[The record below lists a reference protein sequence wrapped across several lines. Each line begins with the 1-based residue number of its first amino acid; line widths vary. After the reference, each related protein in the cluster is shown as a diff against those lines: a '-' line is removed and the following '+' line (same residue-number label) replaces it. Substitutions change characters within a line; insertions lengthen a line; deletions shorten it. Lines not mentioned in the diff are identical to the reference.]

1 MIFNPR
7 TAIANIEINR
17 RFATEHADTPLR
29 MSTLILHELFH
40 HMLHHFVLYP
50 SDRITNIA
58 QDTLINALI
67 CRLAP
72 SFQQLFNDIYPKT
85 EFPYMLLRPGANLK
99 RIQDENIREAV
110 RPLYRRMYRK
120 ANRSLLKYYHANPGT
135 DPDTTTVDDI
145 STILLDV
152 ANKQQEKMKDN
163 LANSK
168 DEMDG
173 LGGMSPDWFKEDSA
187 MDFLGSHGLNEDG
200 SGAAD
205 PFDSSELEE
214 DKLNNFRELLED
226 LVRDVGS
233 SPNASGLFKKSFAI
247 EQDQAPDELVD
258 AMNAALR
265 EDIMRVKQIV
275 EGVVGPRKGDRSV
288 VPRHIGRKETLL
300 LAAGLSPLFYPAWTP
315 EEQHQGDVSV
325 YLDVS
330 GSMGDQAPFLLML
343 LTAFKQQVATEF
355 YQFSTVIAEVNFG
368 EFLAKFQ
375 ETGEVFM
382 KTTGGTSFDPIF
394 QHAEK
399 KGHKKILILTDGMAN
414 VGAEAQLYAESIETF
429 TVFTEQHQSDPLEGL
444 SQNTW
449 IMPRIDIKK

>member
-1 MIFNPR
+1 MRFNSR
-7 TAIANIEINR
+7 TAVANIEINR
-17 RFATEHADTPLR
+17 RFATEFADTPLR

-72 SFQQLFNDIYPKT
+72 SFQQLFNDVYSKT
-85 EFPYMLLRPGANLK
+85 EFPSMLLRPGGNLK
-99 RIQDENIREAV
+99 RIEDEGIRESI
-110 RPLYRRMYRK
+110 RPLYRRMYRR
-120 ANRSLLKYYHANPGT
+120 ANRSLLKYYHENPGT
-135 DPDTTTVDDI
+135 DPDTVTVDDI
-145 STILLDV
+145 SSLLLDI
-152 ANKQQEKMKDN
+152 AQKQQDKMKDN

-168 DEMDG
+168 DEMAG
-173 LGGMSPDWFKEDSA
+173 LSGMSPDWFKEESA
-187 MDFLGSHGLNEDG
+187 MDFLGSHGLEEDG

-205 PFDSSELEE
+205 PFAGDELEE
-214 DKLNNFRELLED
+214 DHLNDFRDMLED
-226 LVRDVGS
+226 LVRDIGS
-233 SPNASGLFKKSFAI
+233 NTNASSLFKKAFAI
-247 EQDQAPDELVD
+247 DQDQAPDELVD

-315 EEQHQGDVSV
+315 EEQHAGDVSV
-325 YLDVS
+325 YIDVS
-330 GSMGDQAPFLLML
+330 GSMGDQAAFLLML

-368 EFLAKFQ
+368 EFLNQFEQ
-375 ETGEVFM
+375 TGEVFLQ
-382 KTTGGTSFDPIF
+382 TTGGTSFDPIF
-394 QHAEK
+394 EHAEQ
-399 KGHKKILILTDGMAN
+399 KGHKKILILTDGIAH
-414 VGAEAQLYAESIETF
+414 VSAERQLFAESIETY
-429 TVFTEQHQSDPLEGL
+429 TVFTENHQADPLTGL

-449 IMPRIDIKK
+449 VMPRIHINK